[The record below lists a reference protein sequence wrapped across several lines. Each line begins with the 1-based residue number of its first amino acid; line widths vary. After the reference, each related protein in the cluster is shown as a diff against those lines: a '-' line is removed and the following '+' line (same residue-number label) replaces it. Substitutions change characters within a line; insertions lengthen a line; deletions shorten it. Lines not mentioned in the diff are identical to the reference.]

1 VNSSSALAD
10 NSSQTWLPSIT
21 LRTGGNIM
29 LKSTGSPMLFSSDVS
44 NTQGD
49 QQPECKGEPV
59 DLAVRLGLLKLVS
72 GISGLTQDDLPE
84 TLSLNFS
91 RLRSVQAQIQKII
104 VISTSVLICR
114 QIILS
119 EKAVASSA
127 YMENAVSTCAEQ
139 LLELLD
145 RVEDA
150 DIDAI
155 VGVFCNLPSVDGED
169 AGKVQSRKAVA
180 GRMLG
185 KSLQAGDAVFERVFN
200 AIYSALRGVVL
211 GGTGAR
217 GRKLAE
223 MALLK
228 VGAGAL
234 TERVVETAR
243 VLIVAATISVGVHGP
258 WYKYLTDNIRT

>member
-1 VNSSSALAD
+1 
-10 NSSQTWLPSIT
+10 
-21 LRTGGNIM
+21 
-29 LKSTGSPMLFSSDVS
+29 
-44 NTQGD
+44 
-49 QQPECKGEPV
+49 
-59 DLAVRLGLLKLVS
+59 
-72 GISGLTQDDLPE
+72 
-84 TLSLNFS
+84 
-91 RLRSVQAQIQKII
+91 
-104 VISTSVLICR
+104 
-114 QIILS
+114 
-119 EKAVASSA
+119 
-127 YMENAVSTCAEQ
+127 MENAVSTCAVQ

-150 DIDAI
+150 NIDDI
-155 VGVFCNLPSVDGED
+155 VGVICNLPSVDDED
-169 AGKVQSRKAVA
+169 AGNVQSRKAVA

-243 VLIVAATISVGVHGP
+243 VLLVAATISVGVHGP
-258 WYKYLTDNIRT
+258 WYKYLTDNI

>member
-1 VNSSSALAD
+1 MIICVKKQS
-10 NSSQTWLPSIT
+10 
-21 LRTGGNIM
+21 
-29 LKSTGSPMLFSSDVS
+29 
-44 NTQGD
+44 
-49 QQPECKGEPV
+49 E
-59 DLAVRLGLLKLVS
+59 
-72 GISGLTQDDLPE
+72 
-84 TLSLNFS
+84 LSLLNIF
-91 RLRSVQAQIQKII
+91 QYFGHC
-104 VISTSVLICR
+104 SVLICR

-127 YMENAVSTCAEQ
+127 DMENAVSKCAEQ

-150 DIDAI
+150 DIGDI
-155 VGVFCNLPSVDGED
+155 VGVICNLPSVDGEED

-180 GRMLG
+180 ARMLG

-200 AIYSALRGVVL
+200 AVYSALRGVVL

-217 GRKLAE
+217 GKKLAE

-234 TERVVETAR
+234 TERVVEAAR
-243 VLIVAATISVGVHGP
+243 VLIVTACVSVGVHGP
-258 WYKYLTDNIRT
+258 WYKYLTDNM